1 MTEAVIVAG
10 SRTPLGRM
18 SGALGSLTAMDL
30 GAEAISGALHR
41 AGVEPEAVEYV
52 IMGQVLQ
59 AGCGQGPAR
68 QAAVK
73 AGIPMSVPAI
83 TINKLCLSGLNA
95 ITQAAMLVRAGEYE
109 VVVAGGQE
117 SMTNAPHMLEKS
129 RAGYKYGTVKVRDH
143 MDYDGLWDAFTDQA
157 MGGLTEDA
165 NKGERE
171 FSREQQ
177 DAFAAQSHQ
186 RAAAAWEAG
195 RFDDEVTP
203 VTITSRKG
211 ETEVSRD
218 EGVRPDSTAE
228 SMAKLRPA
236 FSREGT
242 ITAGNASQIS
252 DGACAVVVM
261 SKERAEREGLEI
273 LAEIRAHAWTAGPD
287 STLQHQPSQ
296 AIKVAAGREGI
307 PADGFDLYEI
317 NEAFAAVGL
326 ASAKDLGISEDKVN
340 VNGGAVALGHPIGAS
355 GARVALTLALE
366 LKRRGG
372 GTGVAALCGGGGQGD
387 ALVLSV
393 PKN

>member
-1 MTEAVIVAG
+1 M
-10 SRTPLGRM
+10 
-18 SGALGSLTAMDL
+18 
-30 GAEAISGALHR
+30 
-41 AGVEPEAVEYV
+41 
-52 IMGQVLQ
+52 
-59 AGCGQGPAR
+59 
-68 QAAVK
+68 
-73 AGIPMSVPAI
+73 
-83 TINKLCLSGLNA
+83 
-95 ITQAAMLVRAGEYE
+95 
-109 VVVAGGQE
+109 
-117 SMTNAPHMLEKS
+117 
-129 RAGYKYGTVKVRDH
+129 
-143 MDYDGLWDAFTDQA
+143 
-157 MGGLTEDA
+157 
-165 NKGERE
+165 
-171 FSREQQ
+171 
-177 DAFAAQSHQ
+177 
-186 RAAAAWEAG
+186 
-195 RFDDEVTP
+195 
-203 VTITSRKG
+203 TITSRKG

-296 AIKVAAGREGI
+296 AIKVAAEREGI

>member
-18 SGALGSLTAMDL
+18 SGALGSLSAMDL
-30 GAEAISGALHR
+30 GAEAISGALDR
-41 AGVEPEAVEYV
+41 AGVKPEAVEYV

-68 QAAVK
+68 QAAAK

-157 MGGLTEDA
+157 MGGLTEAA

-203 VTITSRKG
+203 VTIKTRKG
-211 ETEVSRD
+211 ETTVDRD

-236 FSREGT
+236 FSKEGT

-296 AIKVAAGREGI
+296 AIKVAAEREGI